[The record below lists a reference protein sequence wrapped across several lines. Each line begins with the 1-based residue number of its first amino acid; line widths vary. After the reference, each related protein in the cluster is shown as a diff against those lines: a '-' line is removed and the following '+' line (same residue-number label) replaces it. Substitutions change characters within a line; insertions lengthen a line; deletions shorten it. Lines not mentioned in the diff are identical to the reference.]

1 VCWCLWP
8 RDACEHVASQLCQA
22 GIDATAFHGEMRQ
35 GACPGALSDFKAGRG
50 DVVVTTDL
58 AVRGNGGVKGKRPSK
73 KDKLRAVQASGPP
86 VNKPD

>member
-1 VCWCLWP
+1 MNN
-8 RDACEHVASQLCQA
+8 QLQLKLIFLLRLFGVHFCQA

-73 KDKLRAVQASGPP
+73 KDK
-86 VNKPD
+86 